1 MTQNYWYIKA
11 NSAEGLESAP
21 IFKVRV
27 GKTKSDLNK
36 LDEIS
41 AAALVDDSIFFCINS
56 DESHSFVMKL
66 QRQNQN
72 RAFYDVTISQLKK
85 IIDSTANVVH
95 VENLS
100 EIIKANRDYLLRTIR
115 GANILNL

>member
-11 NSAEGLESAP
+11 NSTEELESAP

-36 LDEIS
+36 LAEIS

-56 DESHSFVMKL
+56 DESHNFVMKL
-66 QRQNQN
+66 QRQNEN

-85 IIDSTANVVH
+85 IMNTTANVVH
-95 VENLS
+95 VENLC
-100 EIIKANRDYLLRTIR
+100 ERIKANRDYMLRTIR
-115 GANILNL
+115 GSKILNL

>member
-11 NSAEGLESAP
+11 TTTEELESAP

-36 LDEIS
+36 LAEIS
-41 AAALVDDSIFFCINS
+41 AAALVDCSIYFCVNS
-56 DESHSFVMKL
+56 DESHLFVMKL
-66 QRQNQN
+66 QRQNEN
-72 RAFYDVTISQLKK
+72 RAFYDVTISQLWK
-85 IIDSTANVVH
+85 IINTAANVVH

-100 EIIKANRDYLLRTIR
+100 ERIKANRDYLLRQIR
-115 GANILNL
+115 GSKILNI

>member
-11 NSAEGLESAP
+11 KTTEELESAP

-27 GKTKSDLNK
+27 GKSKSDLHK
-36 LDEIS
+36 LAEIS
-41 AAALVDDSIFFCINS
+41 AAALVDDSIFFCVNS
-56 DESHSFVMKL
+56 DESHCFVMKL
-66 QRQNQN
+66 QRQNEN
-72 RAFYDVTISQLKK
+72 RAFYDVTIAQLVK
-85 IIDSTANVVH
+85 IIATPANVAR

-100 EIIKANRDYLLRTIR
+100 ANYKTNRDYLLRQIR

>member
-11 NSAEGLESAP
+11 KTTEELESAP

-27 GKTKSDLNK
+27 GKSKS
-36 LDEIS
+36 E
-41 AAALVDDSIFFCINS
+41 
-56 DESHSFVMKL
+56 MMG
-66 QRQNQN
+66 
-72 RAFYDVTISQLKK
+72 T
-85 IIDSTANVVH
+85 TANVVH

-100 EIIKANRDYLLRTIR
+100 ERIKANRDYLLRNIR

>member
-11 NSAEGLESAP
+11 KTTEELESAP

-27 GKTKSDLNK
+27 GKSKSDLNK
-36 LDEIS
+36 LAEIS

-66 QRQNQN
+66 QRQNEN
-72 RAFYDVTISQLKK
+72 RAFYDVTISQLMKMMN
-85 IIDSTANVVH
+85 TAANVVH
-95 VENLS
+95 VENLCAR
-100 EIIKANRDYLLRTIR
+100 IKANRDYMLRTIR
-115 GANILNL
+115 GSKILNL

>member
-11 NSAEGLESAP
+11 KTTEELESAP

-27 GKTKSDLNK
+27 GKSKSDLNK
-36 LDEIS
+36 LAEIS
-41 AAALVDDSIFFCINS
+41 AAALVDDSIYFCVNS
-56 DESHSFVMKL
+56 DESHCFVMKL
-66 QRQNQN
+66 QRQNEN

-85 IIDSTANVVH
+85 IMNTAANVVH

-100 EIIKANRDYLLRTIR
+100 ERIKANRDYMLRTIR
-115 GANILNL
+115 GSKILNL

>member
-11 NSAEGLESAP
+11 KTTDELESAP

-27 GKTKSDLNK
+27 GSSKSDLHK
-36 LDEIS
+36 LAEIS

-56 DESHSFVMKL
+56 DESHCFVMKL
-66 QRQNQN
+66 QRQNEN
-72 RAFYDVTISQLKK
+72 RAFYDVTISQLMKMM
-85 IIDSTANVVH
+85 STAANVVH

-100 EIIKANRDYLLRTIR
+100 ERIKANRNYLLRQIR
-115 GANILNL
+115 GANILKL

>member
-11 NSAEGLESAP
+11 KTTDELESAP

-27 GKTKSDLNK
+27 GKSKSDLNK
-36 LDEIS
+36 LAEIS
-41 AAALVDDSIFFCINS
+41 AAALVDDSIYFCVNS
-56 DESHSFVMKL
+56 DESHCFVMKL
-66 QRQNQN
+66 QRQNEN
-72 RAFYDVTISQLKK
+72 RAFYDVTISQLMK
-85 IIDSTANVVH
+85 IMGTTANVEH

-100 EIIKANRDYLLRTIR
+100 ERIRVNCNYLLRQIR

>member
-11 NSAEGLESAP
+11 NTTDELESAP

-27 GKTKSDLNK
+27 GKSKSDLNK
-36 LDEIS
+36 LAEIS
-41 AAALVDDSIFFCINS
+41 AAALVDDSIYFCINS
-56 DESHSFVMKL
+56 DESHCFVMKL
-66 QRQNQN
+66 QRQNEN

-85 IIDSTANVVH
+85 IINTAANVVN

-100 EIIKANRDYLLRTIR
+100 ERIKANRNYLLRTIR

>member
-11 NSAEGLESAP
+11 TSTEELESAP

-27 GKTKSDLNK
+27 GKSKSNLIK
-36 LDEIS
+36 LAEIS
-41 AAALVDDSIFFCINS
+41 AAALVDDSIYFCVNS
-56 DESHSFVMKL
+56 DESHLFVMKL
-66 QRQNQN
+66 QRQNEN
-72 RAFYDVTISQLKK
+72 RAFYDVTITQLKK
-85 IIDSTANVVH
+85 IIDTAANVVH

-100 EIIKANRDYLLRTIR
+100 ERIKANRDYLLRTIR

>member
-11 NSAEGLESAP
+11 KTTEELESAP

-27 GKTKSDLNK
+27 GKSKSDLHK
-36 LDEIS
+36 LAEIS
-41 AAALVDDSIFFCINS
+41 AAALVDDSIFFCVNS

-66 QRQNQN
+66 QRQNEN

-85 IIDSTANVVH
+85 IMNTTANVVH

-100 EIIKANRDYLLRTIR
+100 ERVKANRDYMLREIR
-115 GANILNL
+115 GSKILNL

>member
-1 MTQNYWYIKA
+1 MTKNYWYIKA
-11 NSAEGLESAP
+11 KTTEELETAP

-27 GKTKSDLNK
+27 GKSKSDLNK
-36 LDEIS
+36 LAEIS

-56 DESHSFVMKL
+56 EESHIFVMKL
-66 QRQNQN
+66 QRQNEN

-85 IIDSTANVVH
+85 IISTAANVVH

-100 EIIKANRDYLLRTIR
+100 ERIKANRDYLLRTIR
-115 GANILNL
+115 GAKTLTI

>member
-11 NSAEGLESAP
+11 KTTDELESAP

-27 GKTKSDLNK
+27 GSSKSDLHK
-36 LDEIS
+36 LAEIS
-41 AAALVDDSIFFCINS
+41 AAALVDDSIYFCINS
-56 DESHSFVMKL
+56 DESHCFVMKL
-66 QRQNQN
+66 QRQNEN

-85 IIDSTANVVH
+85 IMNTAANVVH

-100 EIIKANRDYLLRTIR
+100 ERIKTNRDYLLRTIR
-115 GANILNL
+115 GSKILNL

>member
-11 NSAEGLESAP
+11 NTTEELESAP

-27 GKTKSDLNK
+27 GTSKADLNK
-36 LDEIS
+36 LAEIS
-41 AAALVDDSIFFCINS
+41 AAALVHDSIFFCINS
-56 DESHSFVMKL
+56 DESHCFIMKL
-66 QRQNQN
+66 QRQNEN
-72 RAFYDVTISQLKK
+72 RAFYDVTIAQLVK
-85 IIDSTANVVH
+85 IIATPANVVH

-100 EIIKANRDYLLRTIR
+100 ERIKTNRGYLLRQIR

>member
-1 MTQNYWYIKA
+1 MKQNYWFIKA
-11 NSAEGLESAP
+11 KTTEELESAP

-36 LDEIS
+36 LAEIS
-41 AAALVDDSIFFCINS
+41 AAALVDDSIYFCVNS
-56 DESHSFVMKL
+56 DESHCFVMKL
-66 QRQNQN
+66 QRQNEN

-85 IIDSTANVVH
+85 IMNTAANVVH

-100 EIIKANRDYLLRTIR
+100 DRIKANRGYMLRTIR
-115 GANILNL
+115 GSKILNL